1 MSSKEESERIR
12 RDRTEKYLVDYYQKA
27 GVQKSY
33 TEIAERVRRI
43 QEKSDR
49 QKEGK

>member
-12 RDRTEKYLVDYYQKA
+12 RDRTEKYLVDHYEKTGQN
-27 GVQKSY
+27 KSY
-33 TEIAERVRRI
+33 SEVARKVREI
-43 QEKSDR
+43 QEKTDR